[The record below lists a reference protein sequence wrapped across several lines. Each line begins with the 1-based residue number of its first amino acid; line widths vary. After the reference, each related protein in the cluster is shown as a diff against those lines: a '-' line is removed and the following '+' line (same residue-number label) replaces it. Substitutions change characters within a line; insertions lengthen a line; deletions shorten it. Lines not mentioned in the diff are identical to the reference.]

1 MPLAYPNQLVITK
14 TPGLVDRPHD
24 LTFLRLLYR
33 DKPDIK
39 LLFVVKNPIERIIGD
54 IVHEY
59 SQGAHV

>member
-1 MPLAYPNQLVITK
+1 MPLAYPDQLVITK
-14 TPGLVDRPHD
+14 TPGLVDIPHNTPF
-24 LTFLRLLYR
+24 LTLLHR

-59 SQGAHV
+59 TQGAHE